1 MTHCLVAMSCRTWS
15 RKCANANMKS
25 ITQHRCSHL
34 LAKGWKRRCR
44 STLSRRHPAG
54 QLSAG
59 TAFGLPSPSSATM
72 TKSAWV
78 TFSIRSER

>member
-1 MTHCLVAMSCRTWS
+1 MSPGASPERALLQNRQFEARRLKRQNRLTRVATCIG
-15 RKCANANMKS
+15 N
-25 ITQHRCSHL
+25 
-34 LAKGWKRRCR
+34 
-44 STLSRRHPAG
+44 

-59 TAFGLPSPSSATM
+59 TGFGLPSPSSATM